1 MCVRCRYT
9 DQDFDAE
16 FIQVLQQACQK
27 YIENVEDGAT
37 LKEVAQFVQDK
48 VRLMEPSFMR
58 FCDSFEGLIS

>member
-1 MCVRCRYT
+1 MCMTCRYT

-37 LKEVAQFVQDK
+37 LKEVARFVQEK
-48 VRLMEPSFMR
+48 VRPMQPSFMR
-58 FCDSFEGLIS
+58 FYDTFQGMIS